1 MLLVADFETIN
12 DIEDCRVWA
21 YSCIEIGNYD
31 NYKCGTDIN
40 EFMWTIAGNTRSNDT
55 IWFHNLKFDGE
66 FIQYFLFR
74 NGFKHV
80 KDRKEMTDKT
90 FTTLISDKGQFY
102 SIEVCFKKKGHRVNK
117 CTFYDS
123 LKILNFSVE
132 KIAKDFHLPC
142 LKGDIDYNKYRP
154 IGYKLDENEHSYIR
168 NDVEIVARALE
179 QMFANKMDKMT
190 IGSDA
195 LSSFKEMFG
204 KKFDRFFPI
213 LDYDVDE
220 IIRRSY
226 KGGYSYVSDKYKGKS
241 IDNGLVYDVNS
252 LYPSRMRYELLPVGQ
267 PIPFNGK
274 YEEDKLH
281 PLYVQC
287 ITCQFELKPNHLPT
301 IQIKNSRFCDTEYLK
316 SSVDDTV
323 NLTLTNIDLELFF
336 DHYNVFNIEYHGGFK
351 FVGKHGIFDE
361 YVDYWTEQKIK
372 AKKEKN
378 GAMYVIAKLMLNS
391 LYGKFA
397 LNPKV
402 RSKYPVY
409 NEDGD
414 IIKYEY
420 GEYEIRE
427 PIYIPMGTFITA
439 YARNQTIRSAQ
450 KCYDRF
456 AYADTDSIHLEGYEV
471 PEGLDI
477 DEYRLGAWKNELIIT
492 HAKYIRQKTY
502 MEKGFEP
509 EDVNKLFDSKYINS
523 ESKEFKN
530 PVFTKVTCAG
540 MPSRIYPQVTFEN
553 FEIGGEYFGRLNP
566 KHVSGGICLVES
578 TFRIKGK

>member
-40 EFMWTIAGNTRSNDT
+40 EFMWNIAGNPRSNDT

-74 NGFKHV
+74 NGFTHV

-154 IGYKLDENEHSYIR
+154 VGYELDENEHSYIR

-179 QMFANKMDKMT
+179 EMFANKMDKMT

-226 KGGYSYVSDKYKGKS
+226 KGGYSYVSDKYKGKT

-252 LYPSRMRYELLPVGQ
+252 LYPSRMRYELLPIGQ

-287 ITCQFELKPNHLPT
+287 ITCQFE
-301 IQIKNSRFCDTEYLK
+301 QS
-316 SSVDDTV
+316 
-323 NLTLTNIDLELFF
+323 
-336 DHYNVFNIEYHGGFK
+336 
-351 FVGKHGIFDE
+351 
-361 YVDYWTEQKIK
+361 
-372 AKKEKN
+372 
-378 GAMYVIAKLMLNS
+378 
-391 LYGKFA
+391 
-397 LNPKV
+397 
-402 RSKYPVY
+402 
-409 NEDGD
+409 
-414 IIKYEY
+414 
-420 GEYEIRE
+420 E
-427 PIYIPMGTFITA
+427 P
-439 YARNQTIRSAQ
+439 
-450 KCYDRF
+450 
-456 AYADTDSIHLEGYEV
+456 
-471 PEGLDI
+471 
-477 DEYRLGAWKNELIIT
+477 
-492 HAKYIRQKTY
+492 
-502 MEKGFEP
+502 
-509 EDVNKLFDSKYINS
+509 
-523 ESKEFKN
+523 
-530 PVFTKVTCAG
+530 
-540 MPSRIYPQVTFEN
+540 PS
-553 FEIGGEYFGRLNP
+553 
-566 KHVSGGICLVES
+566 
-578 TFRIKGK
+578 